1 MRAADSK
8 LRAEIWSDG
17 DGDDQDGAHDS
28 GRRLLASG
36 GALDA
41 LMRRERRDLLFEV
54 RLRAE
59 RIETRYT
66 RYMDKEPFDE
76 LRNTRYVVLRSGQPA
91 KATAR
96 NYRTRRGPRRRA
108 RPRPVE

>member
-28 GRRLLASG
+28 GRRPLASG

-41 LMRRERRDLLFEV
+41 LMDAAAYEASLE
-54 RLRAE
+54 
-59 RIETRYT
+59 
-66 RYMDKEPFDE
+66 
-76 LRNTRYVVLRSGQPA
+76 G
-91 KATAR
+91 
-96 NYRTRRGPRRRA
+96 
-108 RPRPVE
+108 